1 MLFPLR
7 AFGAQEAKH
16 VSGTAPLGLQAP
28 HVLSASIQSRA
39 GPGGGAGSSPV
50 SSGPW
55 DWGRSRFQS
64 PSSPGAPA
72 QHVGRR
78 ALGLGEE
85 QVPVPVSSRQA
96 CPAHGAPGPGTG
108 GGAGSSPCLVVAHLP
123 STWGAEPCLPHS
135 LRFPPGPWLSF
146 PELIHLLWSCLY
158 HSSAPNLT
166 SFLQPLLN
174 LSLCVFCPCFLSSG

>member
-1 MLFPLR
+1 MPNRCWYQVQCAAKQSAVLFPLR

-39 GPGGGAGSSPV
+39 GPGGGAGSSP
-50 SSGPW
+50 
-55 DWGRSRFQS
+55 RLI
-64 PSSPGAPA
+64 
-72 QHVGRR
+72 RR
-78 ALGLGEE
+78 
-85 QVPVPVSSRQA
+85 A
-96 CPAHGAPGPGTG
+96 CPARGAPGPGTG

-158 HSSAPNLT
+158 HSSAPDLT

>member
-1 MLFPLR
+1 MVQRPWVFRHRMCCQPQSSPEPGL
-7 AFGAQEAKH
+7 GAEQ
-16 VSGTAPLGLQAP
+16 VP
-28 HVLSASIQSRA
+28 V
-39 GPGGGAGSSPV
+39 PV
-50 SSGPW
+50 SS
-55 DWGRSRFQS
+55 
-64 PSSPGAPA
+64 GAPA

-85 QVPVPVSSRQA
+85 QGPVPVSSRQA

-158 HSSAPNLT
+158 HSSAPDLT